1 MDFFY
6 WRIKMSSINT
16 SSVAQSGMPQT
27 TGFVDQNTKPAPK
40 VESSID
46 TAVVAKAIESSKFIP
61 SDVVKASAP
70 TREVVAKAAE
80 QIQSFVKSMG
90 RDLSFSV
97 DQTTGYHVVRVV
109 DPNTGELVRQL
120 PSKELLDIAR
130 SMADLHNGLVS
141 QKA

>member
-1 MDFFY
+1 
-6 WRIKMSSINT
+6 MSSINT

-27 TGFVDQNTKPAPK
+27 TGFVDQNTKSEPK
-40 VESSID
+40 VEPSID
-46 TAVVAKAIESSKFIP
+46 TTVVAKAIESSKFIP
-61 SDVVKASAP
+61 SDVAKASAP

>member
-16 SSVAQSGMPQT
+16 GSVAQSGMPQT

-46 TAVVAKAIESSKFIP
+46 TAVVAKAIESSKFTP

-97 DQTTGYHVVRVV
+97 DKTTGYHVVRVV

>member
-1 MDFFY
+1 MDFSY

-16 SSVAQSGMPQT
+16 SSVAQSGVLQT
-27 TGFVDQNTKPAPK
+27 AGFVDQNTKPVPK
-40 VESSID
+40 AEATID
-46 TAVVAKAIESSKFIP
+46 TAVVAKAIESSKFVP
-61 SDVVKASAP
+61 PDVVKASAP

-97 DQTTGYHVVRVV
+97 DQTTGYQVVRVI

-130 SMADLHNGLVS
+130 SMAELHNGLVS